1 MNDLAHHMEIFN
13 GNQELKVFFLVIVK
27 YFKPYFVVGNIMAI
41 NPALVTIV
49 IHIRI
54 KKLPDRSYEKRRI
67 FFHSQQW
74 WELVD
79 FVSMENKNT
88 SLILPGTDVIG
99 KLVDNSQGKNCIFQF
114 RIYAVHPCVS
124 MYVCEEKHCIVKKCL
139 SQVSFHLYFS
149 MGNKCC

>member
-74 WELVD
+74 
-79 FVSMENKNT
+79 
-88 SLILPGTDVIG
+88 
-99 KLVDNSQGKNCIFQF
+99 
-114 RIYAVHPCVS
+114 
-124 MYVCEEKHCIVKKCL
+124 
-139 SQVSFHLYFS
+139 
-149 MGNKCC
+149 